1 MVLMMGRL
9 LALHKSHSSLLLWF
23 QYFQMAVATLNM
35 VRVDRRQKAAL
46 QSQLCRQ
53 IRELIIGG
61 QLKAGVRLPST
72 RDLVGQLGVSR
83 NTIVY
88 ALDQLVA
95 EGYLRTRTGSGI
107 YVEDLPARDARIPL
121 KRGNHTHLAT
131 KVSERARQFA
141 DLSISPPY
149 SSNKVRPFRPCQPA
163 LDHFPMRNWNRARA
177 YALSVQPRQLLSEN
191 DSAGLPRLRA
201 ALATYLRESRGV
213 RCTTE
218 QVIVTAGTQQALSLI
233 ADCFVNRGDPVW
245 IEDPGYL
252 GARAAFL
259 RTGAAL
265 IPVPV
270 DGEGM
275 RIPTDATTKRPRLI
289 YTTPSR
295 QFPLG
300 NTMSLS
306 RRLALL
312 EFARSVSAW
321 VIEDDYDSEF
331 RYVDRPLPAL
341 QSLSDDCVIY
351 AGSFSKVLFPSLRLG
366 YLVVPSQLIEVFRKA
381 KEVHDGST
389 TALDQATVAIF
400 IEEGFFSTHVRR
412 MRRLYRE
419 RRDIFLQE
427 ADKNLSG
434 LITFPKVEAGMD
446 VVGWLPKNSNDEQV
460 SRRLALHQIEAPPLS
475 AYSLESFP
483 PGLVFGFT
491 AFPGS
496 QMRSSVRSIADVIA
510 KRS

>member
-1 MVLMMGRL
+1 
-9 LALHKSHSSLLLWF
+9 
-23 QYFQMAVATLNM
+23 MAPIFRMPVATLNM

-53 IRELIIGG
+53 IRELIISG

-88 ALDQLVA
+88 AFDQLVA

-107 YVEDLPARDARIPL
+107 YVEDLPGRNERIAL
-121 KRGNHTHLAT
+121 SGRNQGRLTMS
-131 KVSERARQFA
+131 VSERAGQFA
-141 DLSISPPY
+141 GLSISPAY
-149 SSNKVRPFRPCQPA
+149 SSSKILPFRPCQPA
-163 LDHFPMRNWNRARA
+163 LDHFPMRNWNRARS
-177 YALSVQPRQLLSEN
+177 YALRTHASQLLGEN
-191 DSAGLPRLRA
+191 DAAGLPRLRA

-213 RCTTE
+213 RCAAD

-233 ADCFVNRGDPVW
+233 ADCFVSRGDPVW

-265 IPVPV
+265 IPVSV
-270 DGEGM
+270 DGQGM
-275 RIPTDATTKRPRLI
+275 QIPSDVTIKHPRLI

-300 NTMSLS
+300 ITMSLA

-312 EFARSVSAW
+312 EFARNASAW

-331 RYVDRPLPAL
+331 RYIDRPLPAL
-341 QSLSDDCVIY
+341 QGLSDDGVIY
-351 AGSFSKVLFPSLRLG
+351 TGSFSKVLFPSLRIG
-366 YLVVPSQLIEVFRKA
+366 YLVVPTQLVEVFHKA

-389 TALDQATVAIF
+389 NALDQATAAIF

-419 RRDIFLQE
+419 RRDTFLQE

-434 LITFPKVEAGMD
+434 LISFPRVEAGMD
-446 VVGWLPKNSNDEQV
+446 VVGSLPKNSDDEQV
-460 SRRLALHQIEAPPLS
+460 SRRLALYHIDAPPLS
-475 AYSLESFP
+475 AYSLESRP

-491 AFPGS
+491 AFSGS
-496 QMRSSVRSIADVIA
+496 QIRSAIRSLADVIG
-510 KRS
+510 KLG